1 MNNEKT
7 LLLQLSHHILYSYF
21 ERNDFEPLLSALAE
35 DVVWI
40 GTGKHLCLTGYAA
53 VFNAFAAGKEQLV
66 PCVIQNE
73 RHLIRHLGAD
83 YWLCQYISE
92 IKTQASAPL
101 YLDEHHRCVFIF
113 RRNPASRNHTGWE
126 LAYLYTSLSFNPL
139 KENELFAVD
148 YGSRNFNWLHHQ
160 QTSLSPRELAVAQL
174 VAEGRTNK
182 EVAAMLHV
190 AEITIKK
197 TLSRLYKK
205 LGITNRTALTQYISQ
220 K

>member
-40 GTGKHLCLTGYAA
+40 GTGKHMCLTGYAA

-73 RHLIRHLGAD
+73 RHLIRPLGAD
-83 YWLCQYISE
+83 YWLCQYTSE

-101 YLDEHHRCVFIF
+101 Y
-113 RRNPASRNHTGWE
+113 
-126 LAYLYTSLSFNPL
+126 
-139 KENELFAVD
+139 
-148 YGSRNFNWLHHQ
+148 
-160 QTSLSPRELAVAQL
+160 
-174 VAEGRTNK
+174 
-182 EVAAMLHV
+182 
-190 AEITIKK
+190 
-197 TLSRLYKK
+197 
-205 LGITNRTALTQYISQ
+205 
-220 K
+220 

>member
-40 GTGKHLCLTGYAA
+40 GTGKHMCLTGYAA

-83 YWLCQYISE
+83 YWLCQYIYAGFGSPVFRR
-92 IKTQASAPL
+92 TSSLHL
-101 YLDEHHRCVFIF
+101 YFPPQPGIPQSHGMGTGLSLHVFI
-113 RRNPASRNHTGWE
+113 
-126 LAYLYTSLSFNPL
+126 
-139 KENELFAVD
+139 
-148 YGSRNFNWLHHQ
+148 
-160 QTSLSPRELAVAQL
+160 
-174 VAEGRTNK
+174 
-182 EVAAMLHV
+182 
-190 AEITIKK
+190 I
-197 TLSRLYKK
+197 
-205 LGITNRTALTQYISQ
+205 
-220 K
+220 

>member
-73 RHLIRHLGAD
+73 RHLIRPLGAD

-101 YLDEHHRCVFIF
+101 YLDEHQRCVFIF

-139 KENELFAVD
+139 KENELFV
-148 YGSRNFNWLHHQ
+148 NCKLNLNTPNQ
-160 QTSLSPRELAVAQL
+160 E
-174 VAEGRTNK
+174 
-182 EVAAMLHV
+182 
-190 AEITIKK
+190 
-197 TLSRLYKK
+197 TLS
-205 LGITNRTALTQYISQ
+205 IA
-220 K
+220 